1 MPDFT
6 RTIQIL
12 MGNGIC
18 HLEENDIKEAIG
30 FFTEVIILC
39 DKFPEAY
46 EYLAKCYI
54 RLVRTYINRKASM
67 PC

>member
-1 MPDFT
+1 M
-6 RTIQIL
+6 RTLQNL

-18 HLEENDIKEAIG
+18 HLEKENIKEAIG
-30 FFTEVIILC
+30 YFAEVISLSE
-39 DKFPEAY
+39 KFPEAY